1 MLKQII
7 FIFGATITMVACSP
21 KHKHTVSEEEVEAKA
36 YAATPKSDGK
46 HFGATI
52 DAQNAMVYEDL
63 LKKVADLK
71 KGESVNAKVVGKV
84 ESVCQVKGC
93 WMNIVSEK
101 PTNPSMFVKFKDYA
115 FFMPKDLSGK
125 KVVMDG
131 KAFYQETSVE
141 ELRHY
146 AEDEGK
152 SKEDIAKI
160 TQPKRELKFLAS
172 GVVLVE

>member
-1 MLKQII
+1 MLKQLI
-7 FIFGATITMVACSP
+7 FILGATITMIACNLR
-21 KHKHTVSEEEVEAKA
+21 HTHTISEEEVEAKA
-36 YAATPKSDGK
+36 ATAATKSDGK
-46 HFGATI
+46 HFGAMI
-52 DAQNAMVYEDL
+52 DAKNAIAYDDL
-63 LKKVADLK
+63 LKKVTDLK
-71 KGESVNAKVVGKV
+71 KGESVNAKVLGKV

-101 PTNPSMFVKFKDYA
+101 PATPSMFVKFKDYA

-131 KAFYQETSVE
+131 KAFYQETSIE

-172 GVVLVE
+172 GVVLVD